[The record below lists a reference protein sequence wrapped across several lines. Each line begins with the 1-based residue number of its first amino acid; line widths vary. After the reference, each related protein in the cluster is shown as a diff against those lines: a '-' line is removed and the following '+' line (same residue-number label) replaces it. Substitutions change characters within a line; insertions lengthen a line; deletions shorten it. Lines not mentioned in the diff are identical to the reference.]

1 MSDCQSIELFV
12 WAYAYREIDYLKIH
26 FPCNLHK
33 IKAIRNRTE
42 ICENI
47 FIFSYLAARCVAL
60 LLIFHFLSKL
70 ITFISFSPEC
80 NFFQSVSKSCLH
92 IEIQLGILSPNG
104 HSSFTT
110 ICLSLSSQ
118 SESKSGRLGL
128 VQCPRQL
135 ITIWSVILEINCQQ
149 KIERN
154 PTKQNYKYGEK
165 IKEFRVSKK
174 KQNKGRTEIKKSRR
188 NKDFNPKNTT
198 IMINNNNDI

>member
-80 NFFQSVSKSCLH
+80 NFFSIC
-92 IEIQLGILSPNG
+92 IQILSTHWNSTWNFESEWSFVI
-104 HSSFTT
+104 HYHLSEFKFTVRVKVWSSWPGPMSTT
-110 ICLSLSSQ
+110 TNNNL
-118 SESKSGRLGL
+118 K
-128 VQCPRQL
+128 
-135 ITIWSVILEINCQQ
+135 
-149 KIERN
+149 RN
-154 PTKQNYKYGEK
+154 
-165 IKEFRVSKK
+165 F
-174 KQNKGRTEIKKSRR
+174 R
-188 NKDFNPKNTT
+188 NKLSAENWTKPNKTKLQIWREN
-198 IMINNNNDI
+198 